1 MHSKTPSF
9 VGDKSVNLSWKE
21 AKKSSTTST
30 ATAVGYERSRCHSL
44 LHYIIYALFIN
55 FLVLVINYFN
65 LVFTLSWSVLAS
77 RCTLIIIILFS
88 FNIVYRNKRPGN
100 AANGSGSFS
109 SKKGRGA
116 GGLPNQLVNRAL
128 EGLSQGG
135 RSGGRGRG
143 RGWGGRG
150 RGRGYR

>member
-9 VGDKSVNLSWKE
+9 IGDKSVNLSWKE
-21 AKKSSTTST
+21 ATKPSTPST
-30 ATAVGYERSRCHSL
+30 ATAVGYERSPCHSL
-44 LHYIIYALFIN
+44 LHYIIYALLIN
-55 FLVLVINYFN
+55 LLVSVVNYFN
-65 LVFTLSWSVLAS
+65 LVFTLPWSVLAS
-77 RCTLIIIILFS
+77 RCTLIIIIFS
-88 FNIVYRNKRPGN
+88 FNIVCRNKRPGN
-100 AANGSGSFS
+100 AANGSGSFP

-116 GGLPNQLVNRAL
+116 GGLQNQLVNRAL